1 MNLEVLNTDGQPAAK
16 KVKLNPNV
24 FDTEPNDH
32 VIYLSV
38 KSYLA
43 NQRQGT
49 NSVKN
54 RSAVSGGGAKP
65 FRQKGTGRARQGTNR
80 SPLMPGGGRAF
91 GPHPRDYRMNLP
103 KKVKKMARNFALT
116 YKAREKKV
124 VIVEDFKFDEPKTRK
139 FIELLK
145 NLKIEDAK
153 VLFLTTDN
161 DINLYKSARNVPYAN
176 VQKSPDFST
185 YDVLNADVVIFQR
198 GALEKVNEVLDNE
211 RS

>member
-153 VLFLTTDN
+153 VLLLTTDN